1 MINFSILLSSSEV
14 SGPGGLFDIDATL
27 PLVAVQFILLMFIL
41 NTILYSPLSNLMQ
54 ERDDYINSNK
64 AETLKLQE
72 ENTTLSRAYEQ
83 KLEKVRAEA
92 ESELQGSQKIYEE
105 IFEIELT
112 TSQRYIDNFL
122 DTIISELSDEKEAIL
137 KDLDKIV
144 QSLCLDI
151 EARLSI

>member
-54 ERDDYINSNK
+54 ERDDYINRNK